1 MSGERP
7 SHKQVEASKAQS
19 EADRT
24 GKGKQKASQ
33 MQSEADAAAV
43 PKHGL

>member
-1 MSGERP
+1 MSGEWP

-19 EADRT
+19 LADRT
-24 GKGKQKASQ
+24 GKDKQKASQ
-33 MQSEADAAAV
+33 LQSEADAAAV

>member
-1 MSGERP
+1 MSGEWP

-19 EADRT
+19 LADRT
-24 GKGKQKASQ
+24 GKGKEQASQ
-33 MQSEADAAAV
+33 KQSEADAAAV